1 MQFVAEAVAGALQ
14 RSNADSEDV
23 STYLTAPRP
32 DSVRRP
38 HLARLRAIVRSRMWK
53 WLFDAH
59 RVLGVTIEVLD
70 DHDDVQTIYGN
81 YELSD
86 ALMEKLGA

>member
-1 MQFVAEAVAGALQ
+1 ECVSSEESHEFITPLESYGAVRDALEQKLGEPSGAKIEW
-14 RSNADSEDV
+14 RPKTMAPV
-23 STYLTAPRP
+23 SDETGETLIK
-32 DSVRRP
+32 
-38 HLARLRAIVRSRMWK
+38 L
-53 WLFDAH
+53 
-59 RVLGVTIEVLD
+59 IEVLD